1 MSPNN
6 EAFVKTFSRRNRLAG
21 NPSSI
26 DSTPTTIPAKSS
38 AESQIVR
45 VDEPQVIAPSPLTGA
60 VPEATERNL
69 SSGERSTDRRVV
81 DQAEQQERILS
92 LQHTHTAYAS
102 MAIDP
107 VRSVQPQTAPGTGN
121 ETIASPHAQRAAA
134 TERFDTATVGPPSPH
149 QKSRHSKVPV
159 GQPARRVEPFQAAWE
174 VDVFD
179 IPARVADLFFDGKR
193 YQQIAERMSDAVK
206 TGLQSVLVTSSQSG
220 EGRSTVAIGI
230 AMAAAAT
237 GIRVAL
243 IDADTQAPT
252 LADDLRLDLQYGW
265 VDTVR
270 GGLPIK
276 EIAVHAVED
285 GVTLIPLMPPVG
297 RTEATAYE
305 VTQLIDL
312 LKGKFE
318 LLVIDGPSF
327 VTSAAKQIA
336 TSVDSA
342 ILVRD
347 IRRTD
352 ATTISEMSERLLDA
366 GVQGVGIV
374 DNFV

>member
-1 MSPNN
+1 MSSNN
-6 EAFVKTFSRRNRLAG
+6 EAFVKTFSRRNRLVG
-21 NPSSI
+21 NPSSME
-26 DSTPTTIPAKSS
+26 SKPTSIHASAS

-45 VDEPQVIAPSPLTGA
+45 VDEPQVIAPTLLTGA
-60 VPEATERNL
+60 TAEATVRNL
-69 SSGERSTDRRVV
+69 SFGQRSTDQRLA
-81 DQAEQQERILS
+81 DQAEQQERIMS

-102 MAIDP
+102 IAIDP
-107 VRSVQPQTAPGTGN
+107 APLMQPQTAPAAGCATK
-121 ETIASPHAQRAAA
+121 ASQQSQRAPV

-149 QKSRHSKVPV
+149 QKSRNSPVPV
-159 GQPARRVEPFQAAWE
+159 GQPARRVEPFQAVWE

-243 IDADTQAPT
+243 IDADTQSPT

-305 VTQLIDL
+305 VTQLIDS
-312 LKGKFE
+312 LKDKFE

-327 VTSAAKQIA
+327 VSSAAKQIA
-336 TSVDSA
+336 ATVDSA

-347 IRRTD
+347 VRRTE
-352 ATTISEMSERLLDA
+352 ATTISDMSERLLDA